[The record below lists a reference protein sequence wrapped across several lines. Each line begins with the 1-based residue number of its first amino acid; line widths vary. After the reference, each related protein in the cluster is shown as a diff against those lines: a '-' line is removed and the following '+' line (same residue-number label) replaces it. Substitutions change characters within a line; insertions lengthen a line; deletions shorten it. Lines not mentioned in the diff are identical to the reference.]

1 MTGYILKR
9 LGQSCIVI
17 ILVSLFAFSLVYL
30 MPGDPVYALVG
41 EGVELTEEEY
51 QAEYIRL
58 GLDRPVYERY
68 ADWVVDVLHG
78 DLGNSTKY
86 NEPVSAL
93 LFRRLPVTMFLG
105 GISLVIST
113 VIGIF
118 FGMVASTKRGTVWDM
133 IVTVFSNF
141 GAAVPLFWLAV
152 VGIYIFSVNLRWL
165 PSFGFSFPW
174 EGDPAAS
181 LKQLVLPVLAMSVG
195 TISSTTRQTRSSML
209 EVIGLDYIRAAR
221 AKGVKEG
228 NVIRRHAL
236 PNALIPVV
244 TLIGMNFR
252 HLVAGSV
259 ASEKVFNIPGMG
271 QLLTTAVFGRDVAVT
286 QACILIIAIVVS
298 VANLVVDISYGIID
312 PRIRVQ

>member
-1 MTGYILKR
+1 MAGYILKR
-9 LGQSCIVI
+9 IGQSCVVI
-17 ILVSLFAFSLVYL
+17 LLVSLFAFSLLYI

-41 EGVELTEEEY
+41 EGVELTEAEY
-51 QAEYIRL
+51 QVEYIRL
-58 GLDRPVYERY
+58 GLDRPMYERY
-68 ADWVVDVLHG
+68 FAWVADVFQG
-78 DLGNSTKY
+78 DLGMSIKY
-86 NEPVSAL
+86 NEPVLTL
-93 LFRRLPVTMFLG
+93 LSRRLPVTIFLG
-105 GISLVIST
+105 SISLVIST

-118 FGMVASTKRGTVWDM
+118 FGMIASTRRGSVWDM
-133 IVTVFSNF
+133 IVTIFSNV

-152 VGIYIFSVNLRWL
+152 VGIYVFSVNLGWL

-174 EGDPAAS
+174 KGNFVTS
-181 LKQLVLPVLAMSVG
+181 IKQLVLPVVAMSVG

-221 AKGVKEG
+221 AKGVKESR
-228 NVIRRHAL
+228 VIRSHVL
-236 PNALIPVV
+236 TNALIPVV

-298 VANLVVDISYGIID
+298 VANLVVDISYGMID